1 MAVDKFGRSR
11 ENKVQETTATVLDV
25 SNVRGNL
32 HMNGYRIS
40 GLPTGFKTSSSDA
53 ISWGQADLLIRH
65 GIRGHVT
72 KHLESFALK
81 NYVGY
86 VPPLSANNGKQ
97 GFLVSAS
104 SELRSRYS
112 SFKAFNT
119 NGEWASNVNREFWIQ
134 IRFPE
139 SLRIWRIALRGR
151 KETTGGRIFNWQIDG
166 STDGTEFTVLYRAPN
181 PTYLGGDLQYFLIET
196 TNKYNYY
203 RLTCLEAEEG
213 NPGLSYFQLFTY
225 SD

>member
-1 MAVDKFGRSR
+1 M
-11 ENKVQETTATVLDV
+11 
-25 SNVRGNL
+25 
-32 HMNGYRIS
+32 
-40 GLPTGFKTSSSDA
+40 
-53 ISWGQADLLIRH
+53 
-65 GIRGHVT
+65 T

-86 VPPLSANNGKQ
+86 VPPLSTNNGKQ

-104 SELRSRYS
+104 SELRARYGAS
-112 SFKAFNT
+112 KAFNT
-119 NGEWASNVNREFWIQ
+119 NGEWASNVNREFLIQ
-134 IRFPE
+134 IRLPE

-166 STDGTEFTVLYRAPN
+166 SNDGTEFIMLFRAPN
-181 PTYLGGDLQYFLIET
+181 PTYLGDDLQYFLIET

-203 RLTCLEAEEG
+203 RLTCLEAEVG
-213 NPGLSYFQLFTY
+213 NPGLSYFQLYTY